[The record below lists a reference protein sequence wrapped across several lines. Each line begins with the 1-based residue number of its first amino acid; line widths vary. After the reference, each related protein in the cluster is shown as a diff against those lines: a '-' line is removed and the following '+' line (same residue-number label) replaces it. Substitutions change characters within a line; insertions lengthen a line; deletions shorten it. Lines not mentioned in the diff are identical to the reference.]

1 MNRSV
6 MLKGVKDGFTLTL
19 DESAS
24 FESILNDTEALLEH
38 LKMPKQEE
46 SGDRKDILLEVH
58 SGNRLLNDNQKEWLS
73 DLVHKKSSLKIGE
86 FIANVLTYEESA
98 AWQKEVGLQMKIQ
111 TIRSGQAVTASGDIL
126 LIGKVHPGG
135 MIRAS
140 GNIFII
146 GELHGVAHAGFE
158 GDTKAVIVADFQSKA
173 QIRIADSVEIIDEK
187 TGPEAQSEAA
197 FAYINDLHILSFESL
212 DQLKK
217 VRPTIDIMSG
227 GSVR

>member
-1 MNRSV
+1 M
-6 MLKGVKDGFTLTL
+6 
-19 DESAS
+19 
-24 FESILNDTEALLEH
+24 
-38 LKMPKQEE
+38 
-46 SGDRKDILLEVH
+46 
-58 SGNRLLNDNQKEWLS
+58 S
-73 DLVHKKSSLKIGE
+73 DLVHKKSSLKIGDFE
-86 FIANVLTYEESA
+86 ANVLTYEDSV

-146 GELHGVAHAGFE
+146 GELHGLAHAGFE
-158 GDTKAVIVADFQSKA
+158 GDAKAVIVADFQSKA

-187 TGPEAQSEAA
+187 TSPEAQSEAA
-197 FAYINDLHILSFESL
+197 FAYINDLHMLSFGSL

-217 VRPTIDIMSG
+217 IRPTIDIMSG